1 MEKQKNILKA
11 QMELALREKARRD
24 FKTFLYLKWQRYDKK
39 DFLHNWHF
47 EYLTNILIHT
57 IPKYCEENNE
67 PLLRRIMLNMPPSYG
82 KTETLARAFIPY
94 ALGLDRSRKFMYVS
108 YSDDLCKR
116 ISNEVRDLI
125 KSPFWESVFKKKAT
139 FLQDN
144 NQEFILKEGG
154 GCFFTTLKSAITGFH
169 AHCILI
175 DDPIKVSEM
184 NSKSARDMVNN
195 NFTGSVLSRLKD
207 NQSSIIILMQRLG
220 DEDLC
225 GFLLNPRNVPQE
237 TINQWKIIKLQALN
251 KEKET
256 YKIGN
261 FCYQREA
268 GEPLFMGRHNLEE
281 LENLKN
287 EMGEDD
293 FSTQMQQEPQA
304 SETGFFEVDN
314 FTSLPSYEMGECRD
328 YILVDTAE
336 SLSAKADDR
345 AITAVGVDMWK
356 NLPRYILKDCY
367 AGVFDEEVL
376 CEKIIEVM
384 LKYPNAPAYIEGT
397 GGGLIVARILAKKI
411 LETNLKLKTQGK
423 NIIINEIKT
432 YPTIKNISK
441 MQKISAIKPYLNTG
455 HLRYLSTASGV
466 DKLKKQMGSF
476 NPQKPH
482 RKNDCLDTL
491 ATAVYLSEITPAYTT
506 ANNSYKENRR
516 LSTKRTWRI

>member
-1 MEKQKNILKA
+1 MQENILKA
-11 QMELALREKARRD
+11 QKELALREKARRD

-47 EYLTNILIHT
+47 EYLTNVLTHT
-57 IPKYCEENNE
+57 IPKYCKDKNQS
-67 PLLRRIMLNMPPSYG
+67 LLTRIMLNMPPSYG

-94 ALGLDRSRKFMYVS
+94 ALGVDRSRKFMYVS

-125 KSPFWESVFKKKAT
+125 KSPFWQSIFKKKPT

-184 NSKSARDMVNN
+184 SSKSAREMVNN
-195 NFTGSVLSRLKD
+195 NFKASVLSRLKD

-225 GFLLNPRNVPQE
+225 GFLLNPRNVPQS
-237 TINQWKIIKLQALN
+237 TIEQWKVIKLQALN
-251 KEKET
+251 KKKEI
-256 YKIGN
+256 YQIGN
-261 FCYQREA
+261 FCYEREA
-268 GEPLFMGRHNLEE
+268 GEPLFMGRHNLEQ
-281 LENLKN
+281 LETLKN

-293 FSTQMQQEPQA
+293 FSTQMQQEPQS

-336 SLSAKADDR
+336 SLSVKADDR
-345 AITAVGVDMWK
+345 AITAVGVDMWRD
-356 NLPRYILKDCY
+356 LPRYVLKDCF
-367 AGVFDEEVL
+367 AGIFDEEVL
-376 CEKIIEVM
+376 CEKIIEAM
-384 LKYPNAPAYIEGT
+384 LKYPNAPCYIEGT
-397 GGGLIVARILAKKI
+397 GGGLIVSRILEKKI
-411 LETNLKLKTQGK
+411 LETNLKLKAQGK
-423 NIIINEIKT
+423 NVLINEIKT

-466 DKLKKQMGSF
+466 EKIKKQLGSF

-482 RKNDCLDTL
+482 RKNDCIDTL
-491 ATAVYLSEITPAYTT
+491 ATAIYLSEITPAYKSE
-506 ANNSYKENRR
+506 NNYKENNKRF
-516 LSTKRTWRI
+516 LPKRTWRI